1 MAIEWTEDLAT
12 GVNKIDNQHKELFKR
27 INNLL
32 EACNQ
37 GRGKNEV
44 EKVIKFLDD
53 YVIIHFSEEE
63 NI

>member
-1 MAIEWTEDLAT
+1 MCHGNRIVLEDLAT

-37 GRGKNEV
+37 EEV
-44 EKVIKFLDD
+44 ENEGERLLEF
-53 YVIIHFSEEE
+53 
-63 NI
+63 